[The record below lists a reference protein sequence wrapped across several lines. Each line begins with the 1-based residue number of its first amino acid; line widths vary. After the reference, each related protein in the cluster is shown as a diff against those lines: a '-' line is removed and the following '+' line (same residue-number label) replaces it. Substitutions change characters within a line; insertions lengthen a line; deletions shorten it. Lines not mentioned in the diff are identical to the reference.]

1 MPIIPDRETYNQ
13 LKALNFSGSK
23 ELLKAPAFYQAYL
36 NNPREET
43 KALRMGSL
51 THALVLE
58 SDAVSARYAVLPE
71 GLDRRTKEG
80 KLAFEAFSAGAAGK
94 KIVPADEWEVCKNV
108 SLSMLAAKKSLGIE
122 FTATELMLT
131 VEYAGI
137 QLKSAIDAVGSD
149 GFLYDLKTSEDCGP
163 RGWLQSC
170 RQYKYNLQQHFYRLV
185 YETETKT
192 RVRGFRFIVAEKQAP
207 WAWSI
212 YELGPEL
219 AAWGVADFEAAVK
232 AYKSATALDEWPG
245 YPTEVQVIDVAGK
258 TTPSNPINFA

>member
-1 MPIIPDRETYNQ
+1 MPIIPDRDTYNQ

-80 KLAFEAFSAGAAGK
+80 KLAFEAFSASAAGK

-149 GFLYDLKTSEDCGP
+149 GFLYDLKTTDDCSP

-170 RQYKYNLQQHFYRLV
+170 RQYKYNLQQHFYRTV
-185 YETETKT
+185 YEIETKT
-192 RVRGFRFIVAEKQAP
+192 RVRGFRFIVAEKESP

>member
-1 MPIIPDRETYNQ
+1 MPIIPDRDTYNQ

-80 KLAFEAFSAGAAGK
+80 KMAFEAFSASAAGK

-108 SLSMLAAKKSLGIE
+108 SLSMIAAKKSLGIE

-149 GFLYDLKTSEDCGP
+149 GFLYDLKTSEDCSP

-219 AAWGVADFEAAVK
+219 AAWGIADFEAAVK
-232 AYKSATALDEWPG
+232 AYKSSTALDEWPG